1 MGGVAGHM
9 NHLYDNPGLK
19 FSQMKDIF
27 TKASSGELEGT
38 EKTDGQNIFLSYSVA
53 SGQGRAARNKGDIKR
68 GGMSREEL
76 SAKFAGRD
84 SLHAAFDGAFEA
96 WEQAIGSLPPQTLQR
111 IFGKDADVWFNAEIQ
126 DPGTANV
133 VNYDSKNLVIHQAG
147 HALYD
152 KETGKAKKVDVSKNA
167 KLLNK
172 NIVKASASQTEG
184 GWKIVNNAIMNLR
197 ALDSDKALTNA
208 VTRLEALLDKVG
220 LSDNQTVG
228 DYVNTRLLSVIE
240 KQVPGLPP
248 DVQEALIGKL
258 TGIKGLNI
266 NKIIKPLPPAQARKV
281 KLLASNSGEV
291 LKKIIFPL
299 ETIVHDFTVEMLRG
313 LESVFVLDNQKETD
327 RLRAEVEQAIN
338 IIQQSG
344 EEAAIK
350 ILNQQLKKLKKA
362 ENVSTA
368 VEGFVFDYDGVVYK
382 FTGNFA
388 PINQILGLFRFG
400 RGKIPPMKHLV
411 KESAKNRIIAL
422 VPGGYK
428 PPHVGH
434 YLQAKYFADIQTV
447 DEVLVLISPK
457 SRLDK
462 TKTVEITAQQ
472 SVEAWGVFA
481 KQDPKIKAK
490 VADSPSPVKAVFD
503 YLEHNANP
511 GDKILLGVS
520 DKEAQES
527 SARYKNVEKFVQ
539 SKGLDV
545 EVDIVATPIIR
556 MSAKD
561 VSATDLRE
569 MISQGRKE
577 DFVAYMPNH
586 LSQDDKEQVW
596 HIMAGNKRNNMGA
609 GNPEMGA
616 FGEKDIPAP
625 NVRREHKEQIEEDKE
640 FTLDEMAA
648 MAAGGAEGYAGII
661 GMEKPRKRKK
671 TYKEAIVMSREDF
684 LEELKVRKAIQEC
697 ILDIHTNSVK
707 QRINEEI
714 RFRDA
719 IRTII
724 LKEIDDIEETPHDST
739 GINVLEELLKKVIP
753 IIEQGYKS
761 LTTKK
766 EQRTSFRAHILNA
779 IQKAITQADITDKAG
794 AIDIMAEQIIDLAL
808 EGLVEDDINVKVGD
822 EPKNNEKFIDID
834 GPKKDNEEDKK
845 EKFALEGE
853 DETGRDMAQ
862 KTWEKVEGSVLDSYS
877 ILSDPE
883 DKKLFYDY
891 LLANVKLYFDKFESE
906 LSPALGEPH
915 AGDEAAEDTDIQG
928 DDFTGDDIEPV
939 DGGAD
944 DLVPEL

>member
-9 NHLYDNPGLK
+9 NHLYDNPSLK

-27 TKASSGELEGT
+27 TKASNGELEGT
-38 EKTDGQNIFLSYSVA
+38 EKTDGQNIFLSYSVQDGEA
-53 SGQGRAARNKGDIKR
+53 RAARNKGDIKK
-68 GGMSREEL
+68 GGMNAQEL
-76 SAKFAGRD
+76 SSKFAGRD
-84 SLHAAFDGAFEA
+84 SLQAAFDGAMEVWFNA
-96 WEQAIGSLPPQTLQR
+96 ISNINPRTQAK
-111 IFGKDADVWFNAEIQ
+111 IFGKDANVWFNAEVQ

-133 VNYDSKNLVIHQAG
+133 VNYDNKNLVIHQAG

-152 KETGKAKKVDVSKNA
+152 KETGKAKNVDVSKNA
-167 KLLNK
+167 QWLNK
-172 NIVKASASQTEG
+172 NIEKVASGDDEG
-184 GWKIVNNAIMNLR
+184 GWKIVNNAVMNLR
-197 ALDSDKALTNA
+197 ALDNDKAAITA
-208 VTRLEALLDKVG
+208 IQKLETLLDKSG
-220 LSDNQTVG
+220 ISDSQTVG
-228 DYVNTRLLSVIE
+228 DYIATRLNGVID
-240 KQVPGLPP
+240 KQIPGLEPKTK
-248 DVQEALIGKL
+248 EALIGKL
-258 TGIKGLNI
+258 TGQKGLNI
-266 NKIIKPLPPAQARKV
+266 NQITKPLPPAHAKKV
-281 KLLASNSGEV
+281 KLLANNSKEV
-291 LKKIIFPL
+291 MKKIIFPL
-299 ETIVHDFTVEMLRG
+299 ESIVHDFTVEMLRG
-313 LESVFVLDNQKETD
+313 LESVFVLDNQAETE
-327 RLRAEVEQAIN
+327 RLRKEVEQAISV
-338 IIQQSG
+338 IQQSG
-344 EEAAIK
+344 EDAAIE

-368 VEGFVFDYDGVVYK
+368 VEGFVFTYDDVVYK

-434 YLQAKYFADIQTV
+434 YLQAKYFSDIQTV

-457 SRLDK
+457 SRFDA
-462 TKTVEITAQQ
+462 TKTVEITAKQ
-472 SVEAWGVFA
+472 SLEAWGVFA

-490 VADSPSPVKAVFD
+490 VAEAASPVKAVFD
-503 YLEHNANP
+503 YLENNANP

-520 DKEAQES
+520 DKEAEES
-527 SARYKNVEKFVQ
+527 SARYKNVEKFVK

-545 EVDIVATPIIR
+545 EVDVVATPIIR

-586 LSQDDKEQVW
+586 LSQDDREQVW
-596 HIMAGNKRNNMGA
+596 HIMAGNKQNDMGV

-616 FGEKDIPAP
+616 FGDQGTPAP
-625 NVRREHKEQIEEDKE
+625 IIRREQKEQVEEDKE
-640 FTLDEMAA
+640 YTLDEMSA

-671 TYKEAIVMSREDF
+671 TYKEAQIMTREAF
-684 LEELKVRKAIQEC
+684 LEELKVREAIREC
-697 ILDIHTNSVK
+697 ILDIHAQSVK
-707 QRINEEI
+707 KQINEEI
-714 RFRDA
+714 QFREA
-719 IRTII
+719 IRAVI
-724 LKEIDDIEETPHDST
+724 LKEASDIEETPHDST
-739 GINVLEELLKKVIP
+739 GINVLEDLLKKIVP

-779 IQKAITQADITDKAG
+779 IQKSITQADITDKAG
-794 AIDIMAEQIIDLAL
+794 AIDVMAEQIIDLAL
-808 EGLVEDDINVKVGD
+808 ESLIEDDIDIKVGD
-822 EPKNNEKFIDID
+822 EPQNSEKFIDID

-845 EKFALEGE
+845 AKFAIDGE

-862 KTWEKVEGSVLDSYS
+862 KTYEKVEGSLLDSYS

-906 LSPALGEPH
+906 LSPALGEPR
-915 AGDEAAEDTDIQG
+915 AGDEAAEDTL
-928 DDFTGDDIEPV
+928 DDFEGDEIEPV
-939 DGGAD
+939 DGGED